1 MHTKPGSARDTPDG
15 DPLQERDLKAP
26 VRPRPPAGFASGKP
40 ATSSAM
46 STVSHVLQALAAL
59 SSRETL
65 KFMHQRGRLLS
76 AVVRPS
82 LWLLI
87 FAAGFRDVF
96 GVSVIPPYATYIE
109 YPVYV
114 VPGLVGMVLLFNGMQ
129 SSLAMVYDREM
140 GLMRLL
146 LTAPLPR
153 SVLLTCKMLAGTF
166 LSILQAYAFFAVCA
180 MFQLDLPWWPGLL
193 LALPAM
199 FLTGLMV
206 GAMGLL
212 VSVYIKQIENF
223 AGAMNFVIFPM
234 FFLSPALY
242 PLWKLQESG
251 AEIVYQLARINPF
264 TYGIDLIRY
273 AMYGQMNWLACGVVV
288 AAIIVFLGLA
298 IWGYDPQRGVVRHKR
313 QGS

>member
-1 MHTKPGSARDTPDG
+1 MPTKRGSQRGRPGG
-15 DPLQERDLKAP
+15 GPLQERDLAAAVP
-26 VRPRPPAGFASGKP
+26 PRPRAGLPAGKP
-40 ATSSAM
+40 AGGVALSI
-46 STVSHVLQALAAL
+46 VSHALQALLAL
-59 SSRETL
+59 SSRETV

-96 GVSVIPPYATYIE
+96 GVSVIPPYSTYIE
-109 YPVYV
+109 YQVYV
-114 VPGLVGMVLLFNGMQ
+114 VPGLVGIVLLFNGMQ

-153 SVLLTCKMLAGTF
+153 SVLLTCKLLAGTF
-166 LSILQAYAFFAVCA
+166 LSILQAYAFFAICA
-180 MFQLDLPWWPGLL
+180 LFQLDLPWWPGLL

-199 FLTGLMV
+199 FLTGLML

-251 AEIVYQLARINPF
+251 AQVVYQLARINPF

-288 AAIIVFLGLA
+288 ASLIVFLGLA
-298 IWGYDPQRGVVRHKR
+298 IWGYDPQRGVVRHKH